1 MFENYPFPVVTLV
14 NNASVADFL
23 IHQVCI
29 CFLLHC
35 VNEHDVII
43 MQSVQILYILVVHNA
58 SVSILHCCILCIA
71 C

>member
-1 MFENYPFPVVTLV
+1 MFENYPFPVVTLL

-23 IHQVCI
+23 IHQVRI
-29 CFLLHC
+29 CFRLHC

-43 MQSVQILYILVVHNA
+43 MQSVQILYILVVHVQLCA
-58 SVSILHCCILCIA
+58 MVHLCILCIV